1 MASIIN
7 NKNKNK
13 YMASI
18 INHYID
24 LTKVD
29 KSRLKDGKFL
39 QITTVLDNESKYG
52 NNVGTY
58 ESMSKDEKDAG
69 KKRNYVGNGKVV
81 WTDGTIAIAEKENA
95 VPAAPATATAADLPF

>member
-1 MASIIN
+1 MAL
-7 NKNKNK
+7 
-13 YMASI
+13 I

-29 KSRLKDGKFL
+29 KTRLRDGKFL
-39 QITTVLDNESKYG
+39 QITSVVDDETKFG

-58 ESMSKDEKDAG
+58 ESMSKDEKDSG

-81 WTDGTIAIAEKENA
+81 WTDGVVVLAEQEKKQSA
-95 VPAAPATATAADLPF
+95 KPKATEADLPF

>member
-1 MASIIN
+1 
-7 NKNKNK
+7 
-13 YMASI
+13 MASI

>member
-1 MASIIN
+1 
-7 NKNKNK
+7 
-13 YMASI
+13 MASI

-39 QITTVLDNESKYG
+39 QITTVVDNESKYG

-58 ESMSKDEKDAG
+58 ETISKEEKDAG

-81 WTDGTIAIAEKENA
+81 WTDGTIAVAEKQDA
-95 VPAAPATATAADLPF
+95 SRKAAAPTTGDLPF

>member
-1 MASIIN
+1 
-7 NKNKNK
+7 
-13 YMASI
+13 MASI

-39 QITTVLDNESKYG
+39 QITTVIDNESKYG

-58 ESMSKDEKDAG
+58 ETMSKEEKDAD

-95 VPAAPATATAADLPF
+95 APVAAAPTAADLPF

>member
-1 MASIIN
+1 
-7 NKNKNK
+7 
-13 YMASI
+13 MASI

-29 KSRLKDGKFL
+29 KSRLKDGKIL
-39 QITTVLDNESKYG
+39 QITTVVDDTTKYG

-81 WTDGTIAIAEKENA
+81 WTDGSITVAEKENSTKK
-95 VPAAPATATAADLPF
+95 AATPATEDLPF

>member
-1 MASIIN
+1 MGTLASI
-7 NKNKNK
+7 
-13 YMASI
+13 SL
-18 INHYID
+18 D

-39 QITTVLDNESKYG
+39 QITTVVDNESKYG

-58 ESMSKDEKDAG
+58 ETISKEEKDAG

-81 WTDGTIAIAEKENA
+81 WTDGTIAVAEKQDA
-95 VPAAPATATAADLPF
+95 PKKAAAPATEDLPF

>member
-1 MASIIN
+1 
-7 NKNKNK
+7 
-13 YMASI
+13 MASI

-39 QITTVLDNESKYG
+39 QITTVVDNESKYG

-58 ESMSKDEKDAG
+58 ETISKEEKDAG

-81 WTDGTIAIAEKENA
+81 WTDGTIAVAEKQDA
-95 VPAAPATATAADLPF
+95 PKKAAAPVTEDLPF